1 MVRTF
6 NYFFPDCQQ
15 VFSED
20 AGIVSSPG
28 YGLVD
33 SSESNKY

>member
-1 MVRTF
+1 MVSFT
-6 NYFFPDCQQ
+6 NFFADCQQ

-33 SSESNKY
+33 SSESDK